1 MLAGITEA
9 DEHWPE
15 RIEQA
20 LTFRTEAI
28 FTSRFTAA
36 GNIERVTGN
45 MHAQADLP
53 RFFVFFHQ
61 AIVGMTELSGELF
74 IMTESTYFLKLINS
88 SAGSSVQ
95 SSEI

>member
-36 GNIERVTGN
+36 GNIERVTK
-45 MHAQADLP
+45 HA
-53 RFFVFFHQ
+53 
-61 AIVGMTELSGELF
+61 
-74 IMTESTYFLKLINS
+74 
-88 SAGSSVQ
+88 
-95 SSEI
+95 